1 MLSMEHVSKTFH
13 TGADRVE
20 AIREMDL
27 FLAEGDFLTI
37 IGSNGAGKS
46 TLLNLIAGT
55 VLPTTGRI
63 LLDKEDVT
71 TAPAY
76 RRARSIGRIVQD
88 PLAGTAPNMTVAE
101 NLALAIKRH
110 GRGMRPALPRKLQR
124 RFRNQLATLDIGLE
138 TRLNCPVSLLSGGE
152 RQALAVLMA
161 TLVSP
166 KLLLLDEHTA
176 ALDPSNA
183 AMIVRLT
190 ESFVD
195 RSGLATL
202 MVTHNMEQAIAIGNR
217 LVMMHK
223 GEIIHE
229 LHGHEKQHATV
240 EELVDLFSQ
249 RHIADDELLLDR
261 SPKTATAALK
271 LPL

>member
-1 MLSMEHVSKTFH
+1 MLALKNVSKVFH
-13 TGADRVE
+13 SGADHVQ
-20 AIREMDL
+20 AIQKLDL
-27 FLAEGDFLTI
+27 SLDEGDFLTI

-55 VLPTTGRI
+55 LLPSTGRI
-63 LLDKEDVT
+63 LVDEEDVT
-71 TAPAY
+71 TVPAY

-88 PLAGTAPNMTVAE
+88 PLAGTAPEMTVAE
-101 NLALAIKRH
+101 NLALAMKRQ
-110 GRGMRPALPRKLQR
+110 GRGLRPALPRKLR
-124 RFRNQLATLDIGLE
+124 LRFREMVADLDIGLE

-161 TLVSP
+161 TLVP
-166 KLLLLDEHTA
+166 PRLLLLDEHTA

-202 MVTHNMEQAIAIGNR
+202 MVTHNMEQAIAVGNR
-217 LVMMHK
+217 LIMMHK
-223 GEIIHE
+223 GEVIHE
-229 LHGHEKQHATV
+229 LHGPAKRHSTV
-240 EELVDLFSQ
+240 DDLVDLFSR
-249 RHIADDELLLDR
+249 RHIADDELLLKR
-261 SPKTATAALK
+261 MPQPSAIAA
-271 LPL
+271 

>member
-1 MLSMEHVSKTFH
+1 MLSLERVSKIFH
-13 TGADRVE
+13 SGADRVE
-20 AIREMDL
+20 AICEMDL

-55 VLPTTGRI
+55 VIPTTGRI
-63 LLDKEDVT
+63 SLNKEDVT
-71 TAPAY
+71 TVPAY

-88 PLAGTAPNMTVAE
+88 PLAGTAPAMTVAE
-101 NLALAIKRH
+101 NLALAMKRH
-110 GRGMRPALPRKLQR
+110 GRGLRLALPRKLLR
-124 RFRNQLATLDIGLE
+124 RFHDQLATLGIGLE
-138 TRLNCPVSLLSGGE
+138 SRLDCPVSLLSGGE

-161 TLVSP
+161 TLVPP

-183 AMIVRLT
+183 VMIVRLT

-195 RSGLATL
+195 RSGLTTL
-202 MVTHNMEQAIAIGNR
+202 MVTHNMEQAIAAGNR

-229 LHGHEKQHATV
+229 LHGSQKQYATV

-249 RHIADDELLLDR
+249 RHVVDDELLLDR
-261 SPKTATAALK
+261 IPETAAAAMK

>member
-1 MLSMEHVSKTFH
+1 MLGLERVSKTFH
-13 TGADRVE
+13 SGADRVE

-27 FLAEGDFLTI
+27 FLVERDFLTI

-63 LLDKEDVT
+63 SLNDEDIT
-71 TAPAY
+71 TVPAY

-88 PLAGTAPNMTVAE
+88 PLAGTAPAMTVAE
-101 NLALAIKRH
+101 NLALAMKRH
-110 GRGMRPALPRKLQR
+110 GRGMRLALPRRLR
-124 RFRNQLATLDIGLE
+124 RHFSDQLATLDIGLE
-138 TRLNCPVSLLSGGE
+138 SRLNCPVSLLSGGE

-161 TLVSP
+161 TLVPP

-190 ESFVD
+190 KSFVD

-202 MVTHNMEQAIAIGNR
+202 MVTHNMEQALAIGNR
-217 LVMMHK
+217 LVMIHK

-229 LHGHEKQHATV
+229 LHGSEKQYATV

-249 RHIADDELLLDR
+249 RHVVDDELLLGR
-261 SPKTATAALK
+261 TPETAAAAMK

>member
-1 MLSMEHVSKTFH
+1 MLALKSVSKVFH
-13 TGADRVE
+13 SGADRVR
-20 AIREMDL
+20 AIRELDL
-27 FLAEGDFLTI
+27 SLADGDFLSI

-63 LLDKEDVT
+63 SLNEEDIT
-71 TAPAY
+71 KTPAY
-76 RRARSIGRIVQD
+76 KRARSIGRIVQD
-88 PLAGTAPNMTVAE
+88 PLAGTAPAMTVAE
-101 NLALAIKRH
+101 NMALAMKRH
-110 GRGMRPALPRKLQR
+110 GRGLRLALPRKLER
-124 RFRNQLATLDIGLE
+124 RFRDQLAALDIGLE
-138 TRLNCPVSLLSGGE
+138 SRLNCPVSLLSGGE

-161 TLVSP
+161 TLVPP

-176 ALDPSNA
+176 ALDPANA

-202 MVTHNMEQAIAIGNR
+202 MVTHNMEQAIAVGNR
-217 LVMMHK
+217 LIMMHQ

-229 LHGHEKQHATV
+229 LRGHEKHLATV
-240 EELVDLFSQ
+240 GDLVDLFSQ
-249 RHIADDELLLDR
+249 RHIVDDELLLKR
-261 SPKTATAALK
+261 TPEKAATAVQLAL
-271 LPL
+271 

>member
-1 MLSMEHVSKTFH
+1 MLALESVSKIFH
-13 TGADRVE
+13 SGADRVE
-20 AIREMDL
+20 AIRKLDL
-27 FLAEGDFLTI
+27 FLADGDFLTI

-55 VLPTTGRI
+55 VLPSTGRI
-63 LLDKEDVT
+63 SLNEEDIT
-71 TAPAY
+71 TVPAY

-88 PLAGTAPNMTVAE
+88 PLAGTAPEMTVAE
-101 NLALAIKRH
+101 NLALAMKRH
-110 GRGMRPALPRKLQR
+110 GRGMRLALPRKLRR
-124 RFRNQLATLDIGLE
+124 RFRDQLTDLDIGLE
-138 TRLNCPVSLLSGGE
+138 SRLDCPVSLLSGGE

-190 ESFVD
+190 ESFVN

-217 LVMMHK
+217 LIMMHQ
-223 GEIIHE
+223 GEIIQE

-240 EELVDLFSQ
+240 KEMVDLFSQ
-249 RHIADDELLLDR
+249 RHIADDELLLKR
-261 SPKTATAALK
+261 IPETAAVAAK
-271 LPL
+271 

>member
-1 MLSMEHVSKTFH
+1 MLSLDRVSKIFH
-13 TGADRVE
+13 SGADRVE
-20 AIREMDL
+20 AICEMDL

-55 VLPTTGRI
+55 VIPTTGRI
-63 LLDKEDVT
+63 SLNKKDVT
-71 TAPAY
+71 TVPAY

-88 PLAGTAPNMTVAE
+88 PLAGTAPAMTVTE
-101 NLALAIKRH
+101 NLALAMKRH
-110 GRGMRPALPRKLQR
+110 GRGLRLALPRKLRR
-124 RFRNQLATLDIGLE
+124 RFHDQLEALGIGLE
-138 TRLNCPVSLLSGGE
+138 SRLNCPVSLLSGGE

-161 TLVSP
+161 TLVPP

-183 AMIVRLT
+183 IMIVRLT

-195 RSGLATL
+195 RSGLTTL
-202 MVTHNMEQAIAIGNR
+202 MVTHNMEQAIAAGNR

-229 LHGHEKQHATV
+229 LHGGEKRHTTV
-240 EELVDLFSQ
+240 EELVNLFSQ

-261 SPKTATAALK
+261 APETATAAMK

>member
-1 MLSMEHVSKTFH
+1 MLTLESVSKTFH
-13 TGADRVE
+13 SGADRVQ
-20 AIREMDL
+20 AIRTLNLILD
-27 FLAEGDFLTI
+27 EGDFLTI

-55 VLPTTGRI
+55 VLPSTGRI
-63 LLDKEDVT
+63 SLNEEDIT
-71 TAPAY
+71 TTPAY

-88 PLAGTAPNMTVAE
+88 PLAGTAPEMTVAE
-101 NLALAIKRH
+101 NLALAMKRH
-110 GRGMRPALPRKLQR
+110 GRGMRLALPKKLQR
-124 RFRNQLATLDIGLE
+124 RFRDQLADLDIGLE
-138 TRLNCPVSLLSGGE
+138 SRLNCPVSLLSGGE

-161 TLVSP
+161 TLVPP

-176 ALDPSNA
+176 ALDPANA
-183 AMIVRLT
+183 TMIIRLT

-223 GEIIHE
+223 GEIIYE

-261 SPKTATAALK
+261 IPEIAEAATNHAL
-271 LPL
+271 